1 VCVCVHWSVFVS
13 GNACVVVYMC
23 VSVCV
28 PVPLFLSVFVSRF
41 VSCVWRVWSVSVYV
55 SVNACVGVGA

>member
-1 VCVCVHWSVFVS
+1 
-13 GNACVVVYMC
+13 VVVYMC